1 MIGLAT
7 AGRSQPASQSQ
18 LTLAGP
24 LGHEDWDEHP
34 MHSATVPGSVQVQVQ
49 VQVQVAERESK
60 AWIQDANI
68 CIPTRQSA
76 LKSDMFGLVT
86 AGKSQPAS
94 QSRTQLYLSCFLW
107 NIEYLKIHTYTC
119 IYINTHA
126 NTYRYFQIHTTGV
139 CPVLWL
145 CPGLCQCMYVY
156 VCMCKYKACMCIYMM
171 INACICM

>member
-76 LKSDMFGLVT
+76 LKSDMFGLAT

-94 QSRTQLYLSCFLW
+94 QSRFNLARPLGYQPVSQSKTVHPGHWARHRHDRWIRCTQ
-107 NIEYLKIHTYTC
+107 
-119 IYINTHA
+119 
-126 NTYRYFQIHTTGV
+126 
-139 CPVLWL
+139 
-145 CPGLCQCMYVY
+145 CQARRIQFYSPARVSQSL
-156 VCMCKYKACMCIYMM
+156 
-171 INACICM
+171 